1 MFRYAD
7 PDVCLACRHQIDRT
21 EPACVMCGLDL
32 VGEPAAR
39 VFEALSYVDR
49 SVAELI
55 APDPAATASS
65 DDRQEIRYRRSSAT
79 PVAAPRPTLSAASVP
94 KILLGLGA
102 LCLLVAS
109 VVFLVVAWAALGVG
123 GRTGVLVGFTVAAS
137 LLMQWVSR
145 RGLRAGA
152 EAFAAV
158 VLGLLVIDLGGA
170 REAGWLGSID
180 EGWFLVLVGSALAAT
195 GGLVA
200 RWART
205 TPAARALSAEAGAVV
220 GVALTA
226 LAAGDVWGRT
236 EAEAALV
243 ATLVCLGAV
252 VTARRLDLRL
262 VALGCVTEAIVA
274 WLVLVAAAGAMLW
287 PPSVEHVWVDLAVWP
302 TLVAAALAGL
312 VAATRSL
319 PLWSRVTAASAALVV
334 AGLAVTVV
342 SFDESATTVVL
353 VQLGVIAVCG
363 VAVVR
368 LAPVW
373 RWAAAVPSMMAAL
386 PLAFSVVEIALE
398 AVERILPSGA
408 WTTALADGVPGQ
420 VVPWTWPLLLPAGVI
435 GVCTCVASVFR
446 CASEDPR
453 PVVLPG
459 AAVALAAA
467 VLAPALYGVP
477 LGFAVLALALGAA
490 VLGAAALVT
499 GRVAVG
505 ATAAATTVLAVVA
518 SLANE
523 WATAI
528 VLGMVLTGALV
539 AERRPGTLVSVTGL
553 VSAPVAAGGLLWTLG
568 HLAGLPTVWLA
579 LPVLIVLG
587 SAVVL
592 RPVLDLEVVS
602 GLVAAVAVAVSVAGD
617 GTTDQTWLAV
627 YLTVGG
633 VVATGS
639 ALLNPSRRP
648 LARLG
653 LVFFTAAQWV
663 RLDQLGVGTV
673 EAYTLPLA
681 LVLVVLGSVSLARG
695 AASSVRT
702 LGPGLGLAVLPTLLL
717 VLADPVGLRALL
729 LGLACVAL
737 VATGLLGRLA
747 APLAVGAAAGALLVL
762 REGTLAQ
769 VLPQWALIGLV
780 GVGLTV
786 LGITWEQRLQEL
798 QRASAYV
805 RGLR

>member
-7 PDVCLACRHQIDRT
+7 PDVCPACRHKINRT
-21 EPACVMCGLDL
+21 EPACVTCGVDL

-39 VFEALSYVDR
+39 VFEVLSRADR
-49 SVAELI
+49 LVAELVV
-55 APDPAATASS
+55 PDPAASASS
-65 DDRQEIRYRRSSAT
+65 DGGQGLGYRRSSPA
-79 PVAAPRPTLSAASVP
+79 PDGAPRATLSAASVP

-123 GRTGVLVGFTVAAS
+123 GRTGVLVGFTVVAS

-158 VLGLLVIDLGGA
+158 VLGLLAIDLGGA

-180 EGWFLVLVGSALAAT
+180 GAWFLVLAGSAVAVA
-195 GGLVA
+195 GGAIA
-200 RWART
+200 RWARR
-205 TPAARALSAEAGAVV
+205 TPATRALSAEAGTVVAVAV
-220 GVALTA
+220 TA
-226 LAAGDVWGRT
+226 AGAGDVWGGSD
-236 EAEAALV
+236 AVAALV
-243 ATLVCLGAV
+243 ATLVCLGAAV
-252 VTARRLDLRL
+252 AAHRFDLRV
-262 VALGCVTEAIVA
+262 VALGCVTETTVA
-274 WLVLVAAAGAMLW
+274 WLVLVAAAGSRLW

-312 VAATRSL
+312 VAAVRSL

-342 SFDESATTVVL
+342 SFDESATTLAL
-353 VQLGVIAVCG
+353 VELGVIAACG

-368 LAPVW
+368 LAPAW
-373 RWAAAVPSMMAAL
+373 RWAAAVPSIMAAL
-386 PLAFSVVEIALE
+386 PLAFSVVAMALE
-398 AVERILPSGA
+398 AVGAVLPSGA
-408 WTTALADGVPGQ
+408 WTAALADGVPGPAI
-420 VVPWTWPLLLPAGVI
+420 PWTWPLLLPAGGI
-435 GVCTCVASVFR
+435 GIATCVASVLR

-453 PVVLPG
+453 LVVLPG
-459 AAVALAAA
+459 AALALAAA

-477 LGFAVLALALGAA
+477 LGVAVLALALGAA

-505 ATAAATTVLAVVA
+505 ATAAATTVMAVVA

-523 WATAI
+523 WATAV
-528 VLGMVLTGALV
+528 VLAMVLAGALV
-539 AERRPGTLVSVTGL
+539 AERRPGTLASVTGL
-553 VSAPVAAGGLLWTLG
+553 VSAPVAAAGLLWTLG

-579 LPVLIVLG
+579 LPVVIVLG

-592 RPVLDLEVVS
+592 RPVPDLEVVS
-602 GLVAAVAVAVSVAGD
+602 GLAAAVAVAASVAAD
-617 GTTDQTWLAV
+617 STLDQTWLAL
-627 YLTVGG
+627 YLTLGG

-639 ALLNPSRRP
+639 ALLNPLRRP

-653 LVFFTAAQWV
+653 LAFFTAAQWV

-695 AASSVRT
+695 AASSVRA
-702 LGPGLGLAVLPTLLL
+702 LGPGLGLAVVPTLLL
-717 VLADPVGLRALL
+717 VLADPVGLRAVL
-729 LGLACVAL
+729 LGVACVAL
-737 VATGLLGRLA
+737 VAIGLVGRLA
-747 APLAVGAAAGALLVL
+747 APFAAGAAAGALLVL

-798 QRASAYV
+798 RRASAYV

>member
-1 MFRYAD
+1 M
-7 PDVCLACRHQIDRT
+7 DRT
-21 EPACVMCGLDL
+21 EPACPTCGVHL

-39 VFEALSYVDR
+39 VVEALSRVDR
-49 SVAELI
+49 LVAELVV
-55 APDPAATASS
+55 PVRATPVSPHGG
-65 DDRQEIRYRRSSAT
+65 RVVGYERSSA
-79 PVAAPRPTLSAASVP
+79 ASGRAPRATLSAASVP

-123 GRTGVLVGFTVAAS
+123 GRTGVLVGFTVVAS

-158 VLGLLVIDLGGA
+158 VLGLVAIDLGGA
-170 REAGWLGSID
+170 REAGWLGTID
-180 EGWFLVLVGSALAAT
+180 GAWFLVLTGSTVVVA
-195 GGLVA
+195 GGVIA
-200 RWART
+200 CWARR
-205 TPAARALSAEAGAVV
+205 TPATRALSAEVGAVV
-220 GVALTA
+220 AVAV
-226 LAAGDVWGRT
+226 AAVGAADVWGGSD
-236 EAEAALV
+236 AGAALV
-243 ATLVCLGAV
+243 AILVCLGATV
-252 VTARRLDLRL
+252 AAHRFDLRL
-262 VALGCVTEAIVA
+262 VALGCVTEATVG
-274 WLVLVAAAGAMLW
+274 WLVLVAAAGSMLW

-302 TLVAAALAGL
+302 TLVAAALAALGAS
-312 VAATRSL
+312 VRSL

-342 SFDESATTVVL
+342 SFDESAATLAL
-353 VQLGVIAVCG
+353 VELGVIAVCG
-363 VAVVR
+363 VAVAR

-373 RWAAAVPSMMAAL
+373 RWAAAVPSIMAAL
-386 PLAFSVVEIALE
+386 PLASSVVTMALE
-398 AVERILPSGA
+398 AVDTVLPSGT
-408 WTTALADGVPGQ
+408 WTAALADGVPGP
-420 VVPWTWPLLLPAGVI
+420 VIPWTWPLLMPAGVI
-435 GVCTCVASVFR
+435 GISMCVASVLR

-453 PVVLPG
+453 RVVLPG

-477 LGFAVLALALGAA
+477 LGVAVLALALGAA
-490 VLGAAALVT
+490 VLGVAALVT
-499 GRVAVG
+499 GRTVVG

-523 WATAI
+523 WTTAV
-528 VLGMVLTGALV
+528 VLAMVLAGALV

-553 VSAPVAAGGLLWTLG
+553 VSAPVATAGLIWTLG
-568 HLAGLPTVWLA
+568 HLAGLPLVWQA
-579 LPVLIVLG
+579 LPVVIVLG
-587 SAVVL
+587 SVVVL
-592 RPVLDLEVVS
+592 RPASDLEVVC
-602 GLVAAVAVAVSVAGD
+602 GLAAAGAVAASVAAD
-617 GTTDQTWLAV
+617 GTLDQTWLAV
-627 YLTVGG
+627 YLTLGG

-653 LVFFTAAQWV
+653 LAFFTAAQWV

-695 AASSVRT
+695 AASSVRA
-702 LGPGLGLAVLPTLLL
+702 LGPGIGLAVVPSLLL
-717 VLADPVGLRALL
+717 VLADPVGVRAVL
-729 LGLACVAL
+729 LGVACVAL
-737 VATGLLGRLA
+737 VAIGLVARLA
-747 APLAVGAAAGALLVL
+747 APFAAGAAAGALLVL

-798 QRASAYV
+798 RRASAYV